1 MVVPVTV
8 GFPRMR
14 NERGEVRVF
23 LPEFIQQMARLGLKV
38 YVEEGYGSRSGYT
51 FDDFRSGNIAVHQC
65 SHEEAYRQDMVIEL
79 RVPSRPE
86 LHMMRSGAI
95 LVSMLHFGTRPA
107 RVELLNE
114 LGIKAISMD
123 SIVDSR
129 NIRLVENMKAV
140 GWNGLEAAF
149 DVLEKRWGGTT
160 RPDGLPARV
169 LILGA
174 GMVAKHAVEAAT
186 KLGNVERNNEHI
198 AEGGP
203 GSIALTVGRS
213 ITCSPETME
222 RLLREAD
229 VLVDAA
235 QRRDPSVPLIPNEWI
250 AWLPDHAVIVDLSVD
265 PYLLDNDPPTVRGV
279 EGIPQG
285 NLDQYTFEPDDSN
298 WGKTV
303 PESVSSKHRRTTVTC
318 YSWPGIHPQACMEHY
333 ARQLQP
339 FIEVLARKSY
349 DDLSL
354 DAGYFERALNWGT
367 LKEWMKQGI
376 EPDQKIGEMQPMV
389 SVEPG

>member
-1 MVVPVTV
+1 M
-8 GFPRMR
+8 M
-14 NERGEVRVF
+14 NEPGELRVF
-23 LPEFIQQMARLGLKV
+23 LPEFIQQIADLGMKV

-51 FDDFRSGNIAVHQC
+51 FDDFRLGNIAVRQC
-65 SHEEAYRQDMVIEL
+65 SHEEAYQQDMVIEL
-79 RVPSRPE
+79 RVPSPSE
-86 LHMMRSGAI
+86 LRMMRSGATLI
-95 LVSMLHFGTRPA
+95 SMLHFATRPM

-140 GWNGLEAAF
+140 AWNGLEAAF
-149 DVLEKRWGGTT
+149 EVLEKRWGGIT

-174 GMVAKHAVEAAT
+174 GMVGKHAVEAAT
-186 KLGNVERNNEHI
+186 KFGNIERNNDHV
-198 AEGGP
+198 AVGGP
-203 GSIALTVGRS
+203 GSIALTVGRN
-213 ITCSPETME
+213 ITSSPETME
-222 RLLREAD
+222 RLMRETD
-229 VLVDAA
+229 VLVDAS

-250 AWLPDHAVIVDLSVD
+250 AWLPAHAVVVDLSVD

-285 NLDQYTFEPDDSN
+285 NLDQYVFEPDDPN
-298 WGKTV
+298 WEKTV
-303 PESVSSKHRRTTVTC
+303 PESVSSINRRTTATC

-333 ARQLQP
+333 ARQLRP
-339 FIEVLARKSY
+339 FVEVLARKSY

-354 DAGYFERALNWGT
+354 DVGYFERALHWGT
-367 LKEWMKQGI
+367 LKEWMKQEI
-376 EPDQKIGEMQPMV
+376 EPDQKIGEMQQIV
-389 SVEPG
+389 